1 MRVTPLR
8 WQYQS
13 KVRVVLNK
21 ADNVE
26 SQKLMRVYGAL
37 MWSLGGIVCSP
48 EVPRVYIGSF
58 IDEPWVHE
66 GLVSLMDAEEN
77 DLVRSPARSERDRDL
92 PPVAISCDLPPA
104 APVAA
109 PRCPV
114 EAPPATNA
122 PACSPRRRR

>member
-1 MRVTPLR
+1 M
-8 WQYQS
+8 
-13 KVRVVLNK
+13 RVVLNK

-77 DLVRSPARSERDRDL
+77 DLVRSPAYLPHTSRTHLPHISRRAIDLRSADPGPL
-92 PPVAISCDLPPA
+92 GS
-104 APVAA
+104 
-109 PRCPV
+109 
-114 EAPPATNA
+114 
-122 PACSPRRRR
+122 